1 MVRLAAYLLIAL
13 SFLAAPASAYAC
25 ELAAADATSQVAA
38 ASGCTSENP
47 GDSQPA
53 GHLCCYC
60 CVSHAQY
67 GGSPIAHAPAPSA
80 AATTGRLPTHPEA
93 ALTASGP
100 DPLLEPPSRG

>member
-1 MVRLAAYLLIAL
+1 MVKLATYLLVAL

-25 ELAAADATSQVAA
+25 EQGAADATSHVAA
-38 ASGCTSENP
+38 ASGCNSESP

-60 CVSHAQY
+60 CASHAQY
-67 GGSPIAHAPAPSA
+67 GGSPIAHAPSA

>member
-1 MVRLAAYLLIAL
+1 MVKLATYLLIAL

-25 ELAAADATSQVAA
+25 ELGAAEATSQVAA
-38 ASGCTSENP
+38 AAGCNSETP
-47 GDSQPA
+47 GEGQPA

-60 CVSHAQY
+60 CASHAQH

-80 AATTGRLPTHPEA
+80 AATTGRLPIHPEA
-93 ALTASGP
+93 ALTASSP

>member
-1 MVRLAAYLLIAL
+1 MVKFAAYLLVAL

-25 ELAAADATSQVAA
+25 EQGAGDVTGHVAA

-47 GDSQPA
+47 GDGQPA

-60 CVSHAQY
+60 CASHAQY

-80 AATTGRLPTHPEA
+80 AAATGRLPTQAEA